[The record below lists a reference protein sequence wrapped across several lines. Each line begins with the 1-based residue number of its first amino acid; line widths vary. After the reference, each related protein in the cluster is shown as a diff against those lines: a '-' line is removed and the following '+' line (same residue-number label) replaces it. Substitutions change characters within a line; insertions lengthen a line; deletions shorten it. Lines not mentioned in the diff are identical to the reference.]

1 MIEVNQLSV
10 SFYTKNLNKTNE
22 FKALKDI
29 SFQVAKGESFG
40 LVGESGSGK
49 STILKAITGL
59 VDIKSGQININD
71 KPLQQRDKA
80 FYQHLQMV
88 FQDPFA
94 SLHPRHTVDRILIEP
109 LIIHQVDD
117 KDRRINEILEQVALP
132 LKYRFCYPH
141 ELSGGQRQRVAI
153 ARALIM
159 QPKILLLDEVTSALD
174 VSIQAEILNLL
185 NDLKTQLD
193 LTYLLV
199 THDLNVVAYM
209 CDRVGVMRNAEMVEI
224 VDISASGEMPS
235 THEYT
240 QSLQKAS
247 MNYDWF

>member
-1 MIEVNQLSV
+1 MITIQDLSV
-10 SFYTKNLNKTNE
+10 SFYTQSLGETTE
-22 FKALKDI
+22 FQALKHID
-29 SFQVAKGESFG
+29 FAVKAGESFG

-59 VDIKSGQININD
+59 VEIKSGQIEVAGQR
-71 KPLQQRDKA
+71 LVRRDKD
-80 FYQHLQMV
+80 FFRQLQMV

-94 SLHPRHTVDRILIEP
+94 SLHPKQTIDRILIEP
-109 LIIHQVDD
+109 LLIHKVGD
-117 KDRRINEILEQVALP
+117 KDKRINEVLDRVALP

-185 NDLKTQLD
+185 NELKTDMD

-209 CDRVGVMRNAEMVEI
+209 CDRVAVMHNAELVEI
-224 VDISASGEMPS
+224 IDVAANGDMLASQDYSKE
-235 THEYT
+235 
-240 QSLQKAS
+240 LQQAS
-247 MNYDWF
+247 MTYDW